1 VRLPLHPAGRRFVES
16 QRVARLAT
24 VDARGRPSVVPV
36 CYAFDGRRF
45 YSAVDEKP
53 KQVRWQRLRRLR
65 NIAANP
71 HVAMV
76 VDEYAEDWRL
86 LRYAMVKGRARLVQ
100 PAGRFAGEH
109 RRAVRLLRAKY
120 PQYRAMAIDAR
131 PMIRILPSRITYWSA
146 S

>member
-1 VRLPLHPAGRRFVES
+1 VRRHPRAAVRRFLES

-24 VDARGRPSVVPV
+24 ADARGRPSVVPV
-36 CYAFDGRRF
+36 CYGFDGRRF

-53 KQVRWQRLRRLR
+53 KRVGWQRLRRLR
-65 NIAANP
+65 NIESNP

-76 VDEYAEDWRL
+76 IDEYAEDWRR
-86 LRYAMVKGRARLVQ
+86 LRYAIVKGRARLIE
-100 PAGRFAGEH
+100 PSGRFAGEH

-120 PQYRAMAIDAR
+120 PQYRAMAIEAR
-131 PMIRILPSRITYWSA
+131 PMIRILPSRIIYWSA